1 MHPQAYEF
9 VAAAK
14 IAFIEEVPQ
23 TVVEL
28 GSFNVNG
35 SVRPLF
41 ERSHYIGVDSRAG
54 RDVDIVADAT
64 EWVEAQDVD
73 LVVTTEM
80 LEHCAKPKAVITNA
94 RKMLKAGGLFIATMA
109 APERQPHSCNG
120 GPDIPDG
127 EHYANIDPGELRSW
141 LNRGWEVLDLQHYP
155 DRGDLYVVA
164 RKK

>member
-14 IAFIEEVPQ
+14 IAFVENEPQ

-28 GSFNVNG
+28 GSYNVNG

-41 ERSHYIGVDSRAG
+41 EHSKYVGVDSRPG
-54 RDVDIVADAT
+54 RGVDIVADAT
-64 EWVEAQDVD
+64 EWTEAENVDV
-73 LVVTTEM
+73 VVTTEM
-80 LEHCAKPKAVITNA
+80 LEHCTKPKAVISNA

-109 APERQPHSCNG
+109 APERNPHSCNG
-120 GPDIPDG
+120 DPVIPPD
-127 EHYANIDPGELRSW
+127 EHYANIAPDELRSW
-141 LNRGWEVLDLQHYP
+141 LGRGWEILDLQHYP